1 MTGQPRHRPAP
12 LPPRQRGVTLVIGLI
27 MLLVLTILA
36 VSSMGT
42 ARLQLLMAGN
52 TQARES
58 AFQVAQAGL
67 DARLAAY
74 RANRAPLDAA
84 PDCPAPGEP
93 PVAPDAAVAVPE
105 LAGRYATRLCY
116 RGAGPDLAIG
126 SSVGKIE
133 QGHYEVTAD
142 AVASAREARS
152 VLVQGFYVLQPA
164 SPELQAAP

>member
-1 MTGQPRHRPAP
+1 MISRRRQHP
-12 LPPRQRGVTLVIGLI
+12 LPARRRQRGVTLVIGLI

-74 RANRAPLDAA
+74 RSNRAPLDAA

-93 PVAPDAAVAVPE
+93 PVPPEPTVAVPE
-105 LAGRYATRLCY
+105 LGGEYTTRLCY
-116 RGAGPDLAIG
+116 RGLGPDLVIG

-133 QGHYEVTAD
+133 QGHYELAAD
-142 AVASAREARS
+142 ASASAREARS

-164 SPELQAAP
+164 SPEL

>member
-1 MTGQPRHRPAP
+1 MSHRPRRR
-12 LPPRQRGVTLVIGLI
+12 PPTVARRQQGVTLVIGLI

-52 TQARES
+52 TQAREN

-84 PDCPAPGEP
+84 PDCPPPGDP
-93 PVAPDAAVAVPE
+93 AVAPEATVAVPE
-105 LAGRYATRLCY
+105 LGGEYTTRLCY
-116 RGAGPDLAIG
+116 RGLGPDLVIG

-133 QGHYEVTAD
+133 QSHYELAAD
-142 AVASAREARS
+142 ASTSARAARS

-164 SPELQAAP
+164 SPEL